1 MRKILE
7 ENREKVRGR
16 KDEEGLMFECWNVG
30 MLECW
35 NEGLEGLEGL
45 DWKQHEQLVKTTF
58 KRCAG

>member
-16 KDEEGLMFECWNVG
+16 KDEEGLMFECWNVR
-30 MLECW
+30 MLEC
-35 NEGLEGLEGL
+35 L